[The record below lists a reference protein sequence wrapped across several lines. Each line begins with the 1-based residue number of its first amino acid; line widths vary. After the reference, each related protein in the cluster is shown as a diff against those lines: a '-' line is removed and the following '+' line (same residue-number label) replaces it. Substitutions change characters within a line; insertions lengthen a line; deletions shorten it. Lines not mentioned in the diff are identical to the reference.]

1 MEREGRVHVNKYQTP
16 YMFALLGCMAI
27 KIKER
32 SKEGKSHY

>member
-32 SKEGKSHY
+32 SKEGESHY